1 MKCLM
6 SNILMLVLLLLI
18 SSCSSF
24 QMFSEQSLSANNAPS
39 EEGSDAKVIDT
50 KVIDTK
56 VIDSKAAKIALS
68 KALTAIQL
76 NDIAAADHAFKAMVL
91 AGAQSPTALNHY
103 AVFLREQWRMD
114 EAESVYLKALKSS
127 PNNAMTH
134 WNLAIFYELY
144 RGEYKQA
151 LFHYQAYQQYAI
163 APDKRVIHWI
173 SDLNR
178 RIEKGAS

>member
-1 MKCLM
+1 MKYLM

-39 EEGSDAKVIDT
+39 EEGSDA

-114 EAESVYLKALKSS
+114 EAESVYLKALKSF